1 MTSKARGPFTVKLV
15 PLEPGAG
22 GIGRL
27 TIDKVFQGD
36 LDATSVGQMMAW
48 QNADKTSGGYV
59 ALELVTGALLGRKGT
74 FMLQHSATM
83 NKGAPDLRIIVI
95 PGSGTGELAGLAGS
109 LAIEVAKDGQHS
121 YVLESTFA

>member
-1 MTSKARGPFTVKLV
+1 MTAKGPFTVKLV

-27 TIDKVFQGD
+27 SIDKVFEGD
-36 LDATSVGQMMAW
+36 LRATSVGQMMAY

-59 ALELVTGALLGRKGT
+59 ALELVTGTLHGRKGS

-83 NKGAPDLRIIVI
+83 SAGAPDMRIIVI
-95 PGSGTGELAGLAGS
+95 PGSGTGDLQGLAGN
-109 LAIEVAKDGQHS
+109 LAIEVAKDGQHG
-121 YVLESTFA
+121 YVLESTFQS

>member
-1 MTSKARGPFTVKLV
+1 MTAKGPFTVKLV

-27 TIDKVFQGD
+27 TIDKAFQGD
-36 LDATSVGQMMAW
+36 LEATSVGQMMAY

-59 ALELVTGALLGRKGT
+59 AMELVTGTLHGRRGS

-83 NKGAPDLRIIVI
+83 SKGSPDMRIIVI
-95 PGSGTGELAGLAGS
+95 PGSGTGELEGLAGN
-109 LAIEVAKDGQHS
+109 LAIEVAKDGQHG
-121 YVLESTFA
+121 YVLESTLP